1 MPSITLSI
9 VSHGQNA
16 LVNQLLEDLRRNCAD
31 RVALVLT
38 QNLPDPVALD
48 TARFAG
54 PIEMI
59 GTDVR
64 KGFGANHNAAF
75 ARCRTPFFC
84 VCNPDIRLPDD
95 PFPPLIEVLER
106 PRAAVAGP
114 LVRNPAGAVEDSVRR
129 FPTVVSLIAKL
140 FADRGQ
146 PDYPVD
152 RGALEVD
159 WIAGMFM
166 LFRADAY
173 RAAGG
178 FDDAYFL
185 YYEDV
190 DICRRL
196 QRLGA
201 AVVFEPRAQV
211 IHDARRASRRNAR
224 LALRHLSSTL
234 RFLSRRGVGA
244 FRP

>member
-1 MPSITLSI
+1 MPSITLSV

-16 LVNQLLEDLRRNCAD
+16 LVNQLLEDLRRSCAENI
-31 RVALVLT
+31 ALVLT
-38 QNLPDPVALD
+38 QNLPDPVVLD
-48 TARFAG
+48 TARFTG
-54 PIEMI
+54 PIEVI
-59 GTDVR
+59 ENDVR

-75 ARCRTPFFC
+75 ARCRTPYFC
-84 VCNPDIRLPDD
+84 VCNPDIRLPTD
-95 PFPPLIEVLER
+95 PFPPLVEALENA
-106 PRAAVAGP
+106 RAAVAGP
-114 LVRNPAGAVEDSVRR
+114 LVRDPAGAIEDSVRR

-140 FADRGQ
+140 LAERRR

-152 RGALEVD
+152 RGTLVVD

-178 FDDAYFL
+178 FDEAYFL

-190 DICRRL
+190 DICQRL

-201 AVVFEPRAQV
+201 TVVFEPRAQV
-211 IHDARRASRRNAR
+211 IHDARRASRRDVR
-224 LALRHLSSTL
+224 LALHHLSSAL
-234 RFLSRRGVGA
+234 RFLSRR
-244 FRP
+244 